1 MLKHVSAV
9 FPCLELESYSSG
21 AWPNP
26 LSSPHACF
34 LAGIKARSV
43 SSDIVNSGIG
53 RRPSEAAPV
62 SEGKLSRHAVA
73 VHRHLWHGYPH
84 ETAAAV
90 VILRGPRLL
99 DERTEDLPHSAQ
111 EDCLSITVHGA
122 AIAGLESIKE
132 DPVYQVFLPIGEVHV
147 PLLFRVPLDLDN
159 FMSVFLSS

>member
-1 MLKHVSAV
+1 MLEHVSAV
-9 FPCLELESYSSG
+9 FPCLELASYSSG

-43 SSDIVNSGIG
+43 SSEIVNSGTG

-73 VHRHLWHGYPH
+73 VHRRLWHGYPH

-90 VILRGPRLL
+90 VVLRGPKLL
-99 DERTEDLPHSAQ
+99 DERTEDLPHSVQ
-111 EDCLSITVHGA
+111 EDCLSIIVRGA
-122 AIAGLESIKE
+122 AIAGLESIKGKGG
-132 DPVYQVFLPIGEVHV
+132 PKWPRLNR
-147 PLLFRVPLDLDN
+147 PLGRYRSLYLARN
-159 FMSVFLSS
+159 Y